1 MGRNAVPSQDKNTDH
16 TSRAR
21 DNKRRHRARQKEYV
35 LDLERRLAVTREQG
49 VQATKEVQLAAQRVT
64 RENVKLR
71 DLLRRTGYTNSAIDA
86 WIRDDECLHGA
97 ERPRLVVESLAGEE
111 AQNVT
116 QACASQRFRK
126 LDSPNV
132 KRTEGT
138 KASKKALEGE
148 EYPTASAH
156 VDLRSGSL
164 EVSPTQVSA
173 ATSKSSSQQP
183 QRLDKLGAPC
193 KLVTL
198 LAENPAAD
206 ITQVSLSTI
215 SENQLCERNK
225 PDNSDGIECSAAYDM
240 LMRHATSGEKM
251 DRIAAALESGCT
263 PSATGGCSVK
273 KSVVWRTLDQECT

>member
-1 MGRNAVPSQDKNTDH
+1 MPSQDKNTDH

-49 VQATKEVQLAAQRVT
+49 VQATKEVQLAGQRVT
-64 RENVKLR
+64 RENIKLR
-71 DLLRRTGYTNSAIDA
+71 DLLRRTGYTNSAIDS
-86 WIRDDECLHGA
+86 WIREDGCLHDA
-97 ERPRLVVESLAGEE
+97 ERPRLVVESPAAKE

-116 QACASQRFRK
+116 QACASQRVRK
-126 LDSPNV
+126 LGSLDVN
-132 KRTEGT
+132 RTEGT
-138 KASKKALEGE
+138 KASLKALEGE
-148 EYPTASAH
+148 EYPTTSAH

-164 EVSPTQVSA
+164 KVSPTHTQVSA
-173 ATSKSSSQQP
+173 VTSKSSSQHP
-183 QRLDKLGAPC
+183 QRLDNVGAPC

-206 ITQVSLSTI
+206 ITQVSLSTDP
-215 SENQLCERNK
+215 ENQLCERNK